1 MKYLIRLVV
10 TLTVF
15 TSVTT
20 DYFLLK
26 SASLSYPLG
35 GVTIIVCNCKPLI
48 EGGFFMRFI
57 LRTLLLPL
65 RLLLSAI
72 TSIITFLLCIMGA
85 GCGVISVIVS
95 IIAVAAFVA
104 GETTGAIAFLVIAVL
119 VSPFVL
125 PAAADWVIDKMR
137 GLCFVLKNI

>member
-1 MKYLIRLVV
+1 MK
-10 TLTVF
+10 
-15 TSVTT
+15 
-20 DYFLLK
+20 
-26 SASLSYPLG
+26 
-35 GVTIIVCNCKPLI
+35 
-48 EGGFFMRFI
+48 FI

-72 TSIITFLLCIMGA
+72 TSIITFLFCIMGA

-119 VSPFVL
+119 VSPFAL
-125 PAAADWVIDKMR
+125 PAVADWLIEKLR
-137 GLCFVLKNI
+137 ALTFVLK